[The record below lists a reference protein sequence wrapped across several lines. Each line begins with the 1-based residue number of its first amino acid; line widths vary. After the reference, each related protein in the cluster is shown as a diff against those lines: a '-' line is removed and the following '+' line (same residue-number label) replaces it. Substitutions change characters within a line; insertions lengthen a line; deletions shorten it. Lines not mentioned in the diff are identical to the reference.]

1 VTVRYTDHAV
11 NERTFLAWVRT
22 AVAVA
27 AFGGILARF
36 DLFRKVALRPH
47 GAAPHAPYGMM
58 TDACVAIDIAFL
70 AALAGGG

>member
-1 VTVRYTDHAV
+1 VIIRYTDHAA

-22 AVAVA
+22 ALAVV
-27 AFGGILARF
+27 AFGGILARP
-36 DLFRKVALRPH
+36 DLFRIVAVRPH

-70 AALAGGG
+70 AALTGGG